1 MYRKIQIATILLLIS
16 FISLRA
22 EPYKPKPILFI
33 HGIGSNS
40 SSWGASTK
48 DPNTDRSEWICK
60 DSVFAHPE
68 KAFAHFLPY
77 MTPYAWA
84 WYNWEKEREIVKSV
98 NIFHSSVKILHTFGI
113 DEIISNGIAR
123 LVILA

>member
-1 MYRKIQIATILLLIS
+1 MRKRLVLFLMLLIS
-16 FISLRA
+16 VNILINA
-22 EPYKPKPILFI
+22 EPYKPKPILFV

-77 MTPYAWA
+77 MTPYAWE
-84 WYNWEKEREIVKSV
+84 WYNWEKEREIEKV
-98 NIFHSSVKILHTFGI
+98 
-113 DEIISNGIAR
+113 
-123 LVILA
+123 

>member
-1 MYRKIQIATILLLIS
+1 MRKKILILLVLI
-16 FISLRA
+16 FGLIVMANA
-22 EPYKPKPILFI
+22 EPYKPKPILFV

-113 DEIISNGIAR
+113 DEIISNEIAR
-123 LVILA
+123 LDILA